1 MVGKRKAL
9 PDGVIDLTREDTASD
24 ALSENSEMLM
34 EPTPRTQSAFTIKR
48 KLNKKQVMT
57 SNCVSDMLAALSD
70 EELTA
75 LIQALDTAHTHT
87 LAGPEQYAVFDNL
100 TVPKQNKFKTGNIN
114 LMHIFI
120 QYRYYMPPSYLL
132 TRLLILLACLHVCF
146 MNAMQ

>member
-100 TVPKQNKFKTGNIN
+100 IVAKQNKFRTGNISCTF
-114 LMHIFI
+114 FI
-120 QYRYYMPPSYLL
+120 QY
-132 TRLLILLACLHVCF
+132 
-146 MNAMQ
+146 